1 MSESVT
7 SPRPVDIGAIER
19 ELAELWSEPLGSVA
33 AGAEGMEPA
42 TRACMS
48 NLLIWCASQ
57 EQARGLPIEIG
68 DIVEKHPSRVL
79 LLVGEPEYENAGLS
93 ASVSAVCHPAS
104 AGRQICSEH
113 VTLSAP
119 TPSANRLASIARPLL
134 IGDLPTAL
142 WWAAPEPPTA
152 AGALFD
158 DLAGM
163 ADHVIYDSAGW
174 LDPVRGVVSV
184 AGWEMGLETR
194 RVVSDLA
201 WRRGKPWRRLVSQ
214 TLDPHILPGALES
227 IEEVEIEHGPHALP
241 QAWFLIGWLAGRLGW
256 QPIGGKVA
264 PGVEVSWGF
273 ESAKGPLRVTV
284 RRLPSGE
291 PELSRVA
298 IRWNAKA
305 GKGAATFAWEGRD
318 RLVVLAGSSF
328 ASARVLSVHRE
339 SRASLVARQMAK
351 LFHDPLF
358 RDTLALS
365 RRMAEALLR

>member
-1 MSESVT
+1 MSESLT
-7 SPRPVDIGAIER
+7 SPKPVDIDAIER
-19 ELAELWSEPLGSVA
+19 ELAELWSEPLDGTA

-48 NLLIWCASQ
+48 NLLIWCKTQ

-68 DIVEKHPSRVL
+68 AIVEKHPSRVL
-79 LLVGEPEYENAGLS
+79 LLVGEPETENAGLS

-104 AGRQICSEH
+104 AGGQICSEH

-119 TPSANRLASIARPLL
+119 GSSVQRLPSIARPLL
-134 IGDLPTAL
+134 IGDLPTTL
-142 WWAAPEPPTA
+142 WWVASEPPPA

-158 DLAGM
+158 DLAIM

-174 LDPVRGVVSV
+174 LDPVRGVLLV
-184 AGWEMGLETR
+184 AAWEMGLETR

-201 WRRGKPWRRLVSQ
+201 WRRGKPWRRLVGQ
-214 TLDPHILPGALES
+214 TLDPRLVPGALES
-227 IEEVEIEHGPHALP
+227 IDEVEIEHGPHALP

-256 QPIGGKVA
+256 QPVAGKVA
-264 PGVEVSWGF
+264 PGAEITFGF
-273 ESAKGPLRVTV
+273 ESATRPLRVTA

-291 PELSRVA
+291 SELSRVA

-305 GKGAATFAWEGRD
+305 GKGVATFAWDGQE
-318 RLVVLAGSSF
+318 RLVVLAGSSS
-328 ASARVLSVHRE
+328 ASARVLSFRRE